1 MIRLTEKAPDLIAM
15 EIKMHL
21 PYEDIFRFL
30 IVRGY
35 EVMPWLWKYEDETF
49 PGGTTQHES
58 WTFTACKE
66 GEAQSEK
73 TLYLNVFEKEIKEFL
88 KEIST
93 T

>member
-1 MIRLTEKAPDLIAM
+1 M

-30 IVRGY
+30 IGRGY

-58 WTFTACKE
+58 WTFTACKD
-66 GEAQSEK
+66 GEKQSEK
-73 TLYLNVFEKEIKEFL
+73 TLYLKVFEKEIKDFL
-88 KEIST
+88 KEF
-93 T
+93 

>member
-1 MIRLTEKAPDLIAM
+1 MIRLTSIPENLIKM

-30 IVRGY
+30 IGRGY

-66 GEAQSEK
+66 GEKQSEE
-73 TLYLNVFEKEIKEFL
+73 THYLKVFEKEINEFL
-88 KEIST
+88 KGFK
-93 T
+93 